1 MIIIKIYEAEK
12 HMGMFQYLVFAIIL
26 SIVKQKCPKVCY
38 KYFQHEIYLNRCGTV
53 PCPPCGQHQ
62 TARKEVQ

>member
-1 MIIIKIYEAEK
+1 MIIIKIYDAEK

-38 KYFQHEIYLNRCGTV
+38 
-53 PCPPCGQHQ
+53 
-62 TARKEVQ
+62 